1 MKEYK
6 ILREI
11 ENPRMGPN
19 NRQLL
24 DANINALAKD
34 GWVVHSFSVSQTTS
48 QTGPLVT
55 ANTWYCALLE
65 RDTPAVAGSH

>member
-6 ILREI
+6 IVREI

-24 DANINALAKD
+24 EANLNELARD
-34 GWVVHSFSVSQTTS
+34 GWVVQWFGVSHTTS
-48 QTGPLVT
+48 QTGPVVT

-65 RDTPAVAGSH
+65 RDAKPAAPP

>member
-6 ILREI
+6 IVREV

-24 DANINALAKD
+24 EASINALAKE
-34 GWVVHSFSVSQTTS
+34 GWVVHTFGVSHTMS
-48 QTGPLVT
+48 QSGPVVT
-55 ANTWYCALLE
+55 PNTWYCALLE
-65 RDTPAVAGSH
+65 RDVPAVDGPA